1 MQGQLRL
8 MREIVKKYRPGEE
21 NRDLLCELV
30 VLGTYVKRR
39 CNLRLIEKDSGR
51 VDGEDLR
58 LSFQD
63 MVSAL
68 NLVGIRA
75 ALLWESRGG
84 FSASFSIYVFELLEF
99 LLEYA
104 RFSVEE
110 VSVKAEDG
118 GFLLTLSGGAA
129 LFPSEVDELP
139 PPDGCRTERAWQS
152 GAYRVRITEGGDT
165 DA

>member
-1 MQGQLRL
+1 
-8 MREIVKKYRPGEE
+8 
-21 NRDLLCELV
+21 
-30 VLGTYVKRR
+30 
-39 CNLRLIEKDSGR
+39 
-51 VDGEDLR
+51 
-58 LSFQD
+58 

-75 ALLWESRGG
+75 ALRWESRRS
-84 FSASFSIYVFELLEF
+84 FSVSFSIYVFELLEF

-118 GFLLTLSGGAA
+118 GVLLALSSGAA

-139 PPDGCRTERAWQS
+139 PPDGCRIERAWQS
-152 GAYRVRITEGGDT
+152 GTYRVRITERGGA